1 MKQVGSTWIP
11 FFKGDSPECGMAA
24 STQRINALIA
34 ENEIRVIN
42 VETVYRTNW
51 LGRPIAPCGLRV
63 WWESEHVTAAEL
75 TQPLFDAVNT

>member
-1 MKQVGSTWIP
+1 MKQVGTTWIP
-11 FFKGDSPECGMAA
+11 FFKGDSTERSMAA

-34 ENEIRVIN
+34 DHEIRVIS
-42 VETVYRTNW
+42 VETVYRTSW

-63 WWESEHVTAAEL
+63 WWESERLTAAEL